1 MSLGARG
8 EAAGWG
14 GGSSGRADRLLVI
27 CGPGTLSL
35 PWIHLS
41 SGGVR
46 GRGVEM
52 EKEEEGGG
60 GRRGSPGQKMV
71 YNDSHFP
78 AFSSLATTV
87 RTVFAGD
94 GKDRVADVM

>member
-1 MSLGARG
+1 MSLGAKG
-8 EAAGWG
+8 EAAGG
-14 GGSSGRADRLLVI
+14 EEEAVDEQTGCLVI

-41 SGGVR
+41 SRGVR

-52 EKEEEGGG
+52 EEEEEEGGG
-60 GRRGSPGQKMV
+60 LRDRKWFTMTSIFQ
-71 YNDSHFP
+71 HFHP
-78 AFSSLATTV
+78 WPQQCA
-87 RTVFAGD
+87 RFAGD